1 MSKTCWFAL
10 ALAGLASIA
19 PLHAD
24 EFAHAV
30 VAYHPGSNYAVNFTN
45 PNAVVG
51 RPSRVN
57 PFGEATDPFNP
68 PYGTNQIVSLGE
80 GGSLTVRFHRPILNH
95 PRNIFGLD
103 FIIFG
108 NSGFIVTNDF
118 DPDTFEYIGTP
129 ATDGSLFAHNTG
141 GTRVSVSMDGRRFF
155 TLLPDRAP
163 TVDVLFP
170 TEATGDVSR
179 PVDPTLSQEDFAGLT
194 HAQIRA
200 LYHGSAGGAA
210 YDISWARDS
219 RGRRVFLPFVRF
231 VRVDVVSGKSEID
244 AFSTVDL
251 QHWGGLHRHDNRD

>member
-1 MSKTCWFAL
+1 MSKTCWFTL
-10 ALAGLASIA
+10 ALTGFALTG
-19 PLHAD
+19 PLKAN

-30 VAYHPGSNYAVNFTN
+30 VNYNPGVAYAINYTN
-45 PNAVVG
+45 PQAALG

-57 PFGEATDPFNP
+57 PFGDATDPFNP

-108 NSGFIVTNDF
+108 NSGFVITNAF
-118 DPDTFEYIGTP
+118 DPTTFDWIGTP

-155 TLLPDRAP
+155 TLAPDRSP
-163 TVDVLFP
+163 TVDVLYP
-170 TEATGDVSR
+170 SDGSGNPAR
-179 PVDPTLSQEDFAGLT
+179 PVDPMLAQEDFAGLT
-194 HAQIRA
+194 LAQIRG

-210 YDISWARDS
+210 YDISWARDW

-231 VRVDVVSGKSEID
+231 VRVEVVAGKSEID
-244 AFSTVDL
+244 AFSAVAR
-251 QHWGGLHRHDNRD
+251 HRWPIHRPHGH

>member
-10 ALAGLASIA
+10 ALAGLASVA

-30 VAYHPGSNYAVNFTN
+30 VAYNPGSNYAVNFTN
-45 PNAVVG
+45 PDTALG

-95 PRNIFGLD
+95 PRNFSGLD

-118 DPDTFEYIGTP
+118 DPNTFEYIGTP

-170 TEATGDVSR
+170 TAATGDVSR
-179 PVDPTLSQEDFAGLT
+179 PVDPALTQEDFAGLT
-194 HAQIRA
+194 LAQIRA

-210 YDISWARDS
+210 YDIAWARDS

-231 VRVDVVSGKSEID
+231 VRVEVVSGKSEID
-244 AFSTVDL
+244 AFSAVDL
-251 QHWGGLHRHDNRD
+251 RRWGGLHRYGSRD

>member
-1 MSKTCWFAL
+1 MSKTCWFTL
-10 ALAGLASIA
+10 ALAGVTSIV
-19 PLHAD
+19 PLHAA

-30 VAYHPGSNYAVNFTN
+30 VGYEPGADYAVNYTN
-45 PNAVVG
+45 PEAALG

-57 PFGEATDPFNP
+57 PFGDTTDPFNP

-80 GGSLTVRFHRPILNH
+80 GGSLTVRFHHPILNH

-108 NSGFIVTNDF
+108 NSGFIITNDF
-118 DPDTFEYIGTP
+118 DPGTFEWIGTP

-155 TLLPDRAP
+155 ALAPDRSP

-170 TEATGDVSR
+170 TDGAGDVSR
-179 PVDPTLSQEDFAGLT
+179 PVDPALTQDDFAGLT
-194 HAQIRA
+194 LTQIRA
-200 LYHGSAGGAA
+200 LYRRSAGGAA

-219 RGRRVFLPFVRF
+219 RGRRVFLPLVRF
-231 VRVDVVSGKSEID
+231 VRVEVVSGKAEID
-244 AFSTVDL
+244 AFSAVDR
-251 QHWGGLHRHDNRD
+251 QRWPSYRRDY